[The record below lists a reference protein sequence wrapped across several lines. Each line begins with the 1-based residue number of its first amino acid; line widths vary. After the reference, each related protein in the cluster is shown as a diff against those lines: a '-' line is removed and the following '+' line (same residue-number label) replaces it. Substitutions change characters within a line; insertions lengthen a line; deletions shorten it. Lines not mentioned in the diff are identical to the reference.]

1 MPTYLI
7 TITVLAATEK
17 DYKKLSQEME
27 NKLFQITAKPN
38 ISGSFGETC
47 RLTFKC
53 SLRISLLEATA
64 IVSQAALTIGK
75 KFSFTIMKEKAKME
89 V

>member
-27 NKLFQITAKPN
+27 NKLFQLPLNPILVA
-38 ISGSFGETC
+38 
-47 RLTFKC
+47 
-53 SLRISLLEATA
+53 LLEKLADLLLS
-64 IVSQAALTIGK
+64 VL
-75 KFSFTIMKEKAKME
+75 
-89 V
+89 